1 MSKKFRNSLQTERH
15 PQKKVRRGS
24 RSLRQMATVTA
35 ALAALGILLR

>member
-1 MSKKFRNSLQTERH
+1 MIARKQGL
-15 PQKKVRRGS
+15 KVEKVGRQS

>member
-1 MSKKFRNSLQTERH
+1 VEN
-15 PQKKVRRGS
+15 VRSRS